1 MLLQPLFFL
10 KNDRRKKKTNLNLVM
25 KTLRDAVVVL
35 VTQTDGPLSY
45 FCSLTELFTMNK
57 HAVYCTNIL
66 YSVAVHDETIL
77 FDTRK
82 GNDIHRSCISVCF
95 LSLVLKTLFLMSSLA
110 PSSEAFSIFACTC
123 GTRSLGLVV
132 QTSKGSFKY

>member
-10 KNDRRKKKTNLNLVM
+10 KNHRREKKNLNLVM
-25 KTLRDAVVVL
+25 KTLRDDVVVL

-95 LSLVLKTLFLMSSLA
+95 LCLVLKTLFLSSLA

-123 GTRSLGLVV
+123 RTRSLGLVV
-132 QTSKGSFKY
+132 QTSKRSFKY